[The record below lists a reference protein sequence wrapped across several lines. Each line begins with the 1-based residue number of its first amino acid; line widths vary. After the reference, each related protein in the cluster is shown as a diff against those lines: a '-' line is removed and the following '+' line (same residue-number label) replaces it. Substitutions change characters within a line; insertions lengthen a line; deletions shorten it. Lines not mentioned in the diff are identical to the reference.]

1 MKIAIAVDTA
11 EESARVSE
19 HFGRARYFLIYNVA
33 NESVSFV
40 EARAN
45 PKAQGHGHFHEAI
58 LPVLEDVEVVISA
71 GIGRSAYSHLIAEDK
86 KVIVTGAIPAGEAA
100 EKFAKGELKHE
111 PERIH
116 SGHHHHHSHAHHSH

>member
-1 MKIAIAVDTA
+1 MKVAIAADAA
-11 EESARVSE
+11 EESTRVSE
-19 HFGRARYFLIYNVA
+19 HFGRARYFLIYEVVGD
-33 NESVSFV
+33 SVSFV

-71 GIGRSAYSHLIAEDK
+71 GMGRGAYSHLIAEDK
-86 KVIVTGAIPAGEAA
+86 KVVITSAIPAREAV
-100 EKFAKGELKHE
+100 EKFARGELKHE

-116 SGHHHHHSHAHHSH
+116 ASHHHGHAHAHSH